1 MTEQHSTDWLGL
13 SGRIAV
19 VTGGGGGIGR
29 ATALAAAAR
38 GYRIVVGYATNQA
51 AADEVVS
58 AIEAKNGKAIAVK
71 CDVGSEADILALFK
85 AADGFGTLGALVNN
99 AGIVGKSGVRV
110 DEMSAERIQQMM
122 AVNVTGSILCAR
134 EAVKRM
140 STRHGGKGGVIVNLS
155 SVAAKLGA
163 PNTYV
168 DYAASKGAIDSFTV
182 GLGYEVAGEGIR
194 VAGIRPGL
202 IDTDIHA
209 AGGEPDRAHRLAHL
223 VPMKRV
229 GTADEIANAIVWL
242 ISDEASYV
250 TSAILDVSGG
260 R

>member
-1 MTEQHSTDWLGL
+1 LQNAFQTLGTNVTDK
-13 SGRIAV
+13 V
-19 VTGGGGGIGR
+19 VIITGGSRGIGR
-29 ATALAAAAR
+29 AAAIAAAAR
-38 GYRIVVGYATNQA
+38 GFRVVVGYASNEA
-51 AADEVVS
+51 AARDVVS
-58 AIEAKNGKAIAVK
+58 TIEAKNGKAIAVK
-71 CDVGSEADILALFK
+71 CDVAHEKDILALFA
-85 AADGFGTLGALVNN
+85 AADEFGTLGALVNN

-122 AVNVTGSILCAR
+122 AINVTGSILCAR

-140 STRHGGKGGVIVNLS
+140 STKHGGKGGVIVNLS

-168 DYAASKGAIDSFTV
+168 DYAASKGAIDSFTI
-182 GLGYEVAGEGIR
+182 GLGHEVAGEGIR
-194 VAGIRPGL
+194 VAAIRPGL
-202 IDTDIHA
+202 IDTEIHA
-209 AGGEPDRAHRLAHL
+209 SGGEPDRAHRLSHM

-242 ISDEASYV
+242 MSDDASYV

>member
-1 MTEQHSTDWLGL
+1 M
-13 SGRIAV
+13 
-19 VTGGGGGIGR
+19 
-29 ATALAAAAR
+29 
-38 GYRIVVGYATNQA
+38 VGYATNQA

>member
-1 MTEQHSTDWLGL
+1 MGADVTDK
-13 SGRIAV
+13 V
-19 VTGGGGGIGR
+19 VVITGGSRGIGR
-29 ATALAAAAR
+29 AAALAAAAR
-38 GYRIVVGYATNQA
+38 GFRIVVGYASNEA
-51 AADEVVS
+51 AANQVV
-58 AIEAKNGKAIAVK
+58 AEIERKNGKAVAVK
-71 CDVGSEADILALFK
+71 CDVAEEGDILRLFE
-85 AADGFGTLGALVNN
+85 AADKFGTLGALVNN
-99 AGIVGKSGVRV
+99 GGIVGKSGVRV
-110 DEMSAERIQQMM
+110 DEMSAERIQRVM
-122 AVNVTGSILCAR
+122 AINVTGSILCAR

-140 STRHGGKGGVIVNLS
+140 STKHGGTGGVIVNLS

-194 VAGIRPGL
+194 VAAIRPGL
-202 IDTDIHA
+202 IDTEIHA
-209 AGGEPDRAHRLAHL
+209 AGGEPDRAHRLAHM

-242 ISDEASYV
+242 MSDDASYV
-250 TSAILDVSGG
+250 TSTILDVSGG

>member
-1 MTEQHSTDWLGL
+1 MGGPTVTDK
-13 SGRIAV
+13 V
-19 VTGGGGGIGR
+19 VVITGGSRGIGR

-38 GYRIVVGYATNQA
+38 GFRVVVGYASNEA
-51 AADEVVS
+51 AANEVVS

-71 CDVGSEADILALFK
+71 CDVGSEQDILALFK
-85 AADGFGTLGALVNN
+85 AADDFGELGALVNN
-99 AGIVGKSGVRV
+99 AGIVGPSIRV
-110 DEMSAERIQQMM
+110 EDMTAERIQRMM
-122 AVNVTGSILCAR
+122 AVNVTGSMLCAR

-140 STRHGGKGGVIVNLS
+140 STRNGGAGGVIVNLS
-155 SVAAKLGA
+155 SVAARLGA

-182 GLGYEVAGEGIR
+182 GLGREVAAEGIR
-194 VAGIRPGL
+194 VAAIRPGL
-202 IDTDIHA
+202 IDTEIHA
-209 AGGEPDRAHRLAHL
+209 SGGEPDRAHRLAHM

-229 GTADEIANAIVWL
+229 GTAEEIANAIVWL

>member
-1 MTEQHSTDWLGL
+1 MTD
-13 SGRIAV
+13 RV
-19 VTGGGGGIGR
+19 VVITGGSRGIGR
-29 ATALAAAAR
+29 AAALAAAVR
-38 GYRIVVGYATNQA
+38 GFRVVVGYATNKA
-51 AADEVVS
+51 AADEVVAS
-58 AIEAKNGKAIAVK
+58 IEGKNGKALAVK
-71 CDVGSEADILALFK
+71 CDVAHEKDILALFK

-122 AVNVTGSILCAR
+122 AINVTGAILCAR

-140 STRHGGKGGVIVNLS
+140 STKHGGKGGVIVNIS

-168 DYAASKGAIDSFTV
+168 DYAASKGAIDSFTI
-182 GLGYEVAGEGIR
+182 GLGYEVAAEGIR

-202 IDTDIHA
+202 IDTEIHA
-209 AGGEPDRAHRLAHL
+209 AGGEPDRAHRLAHM

-229 GTADEIANAIVWL
+229 GQAEEIANAIVWL
-242 ISDEASYV
+242 MSDEASYV
-250 TSAILDVSGG
+250 TSTTFDVSGG

>member
-1 MTEQHSTDWLGL
+1 MMGADLTDK
-13 SGRIAV
+13 V
-19 VTGGGGGIGR
+19 VIITGGSRGIGR
-29 ATALAAAAR
+29 AAAIAAAAR
-38 GYRIVVGYATNQA
+38 GFRVVVGYATNKA
-51 AADEVVS
+51 AADEVISV
-58 AIEAKNGKAIAVK
+58 IEAKNGKAITVK
-71 CDVGSEADILALFK
+71 CDVAEESDILRLFE
-85 AADGFGTLGALVNN
+85 AADKFGTLGALVNN
-99 AGIVGKSGVRV
+99 GGIVGKSGVRV
-110 DEMSAERIQQMM
+110 DEMSAERIQRVM

-155 SVAAKLGA
+155 SVAARLGA

-182 GLGYEVAGEGIR
+182 GLGHEVAGEGIR

-202 IDTDIHA
+202 IDTEIHA
-209 AGGEPDRAHRLAHL
+209 SGGEPDRAHRLAGN

-242 ISDEASYV
+242 MSDDASYV

>member
-1 MTEQHSTDWLGL
+1 MTDQ
-13 SGRIAV
+13 V
-19 VTGGGGGIGR
+19 VIITGGSRGIGR

-38 GYRIVVGYATNQA
+38 GYRVCIGYASNGNA
-51 AADEVVS
+51 ANSAVA
-58 AIEAKNGKAIAVK
+58 AIEAKGGTAIAVK
-71 CDVGSEADILALFK
+71 CDVGDERDIVALFK
-85 AADGFGTLGALVNN
+85 AADKLGSLGALVNN
-99 AGIVGKSGVRV
+99 AGIVGPTSRV
-110 DEMSAERIQQMM
+110 DEMSAERIQRMM
-122 AVNVTGSILCAR
+122 AVNVTGSMLCAR

-155 SVAAKLGA
+155 SVAAKLGS

-194 VAGIRPGL
+194 VAAIRPGL
-202 IDTDIHA
+202 IDTEIHA
-209 AGGEPDRAHRLAHL
+209 SGGEPDRAHRLAHM

-229 GTADEIANAIVWL
+229 GTADEIANAILWL
-242 ISDEASYV
+242 MSDEASYV

>member
-1 MTEQHSTDWLGL
+1 VTDK
-13 SGRIAV
+13 V
-19 VTGGGGGIGR
+19 VIITGGSRGIGR

-38 GYRIVVGYATNQA
+38 GYRVCIGYATNEA
-51 AADEVVS
+51 AAQS
-58 AIEAKNGKAIAVK
+58 AIAAIEAKNGKAMAAR
-71 CDVGSEADILALFK
+71 CDVGSEKDILDLFK
-85 AADGFGTLGALVNN
+85 AADRFGTLGALVNN
-99 AGIVGKSGVRV
+99 AGIVGTTSRV
-110 DEMSAERIQQMM
+110 DAMSAERIQRMM

-155 SVAAKLGA
+155 SVAAKLGS

-168 DYAASKGAIDSFTV
+168 DYASSKGAIDSFTV

-194 VAGIRPGL
+194 VAAIRPGL
-202 IDTDIHA
+202 IDTEIHA
-209 AGGEPDRAHRLAHL
+209 SGGEPDRAHQLAHV
-223 VPMKRV
+223 VPMKRI

-242 ISDEASYV
+242 MSDEASYV

>member
-1 MTEQHSTDWLGL
+1 VTDK
-13 SGRIAV
+13 V
-19 VTGGGGGIGR
+19 VVITGGSRGIGR
-29 ATALAAAAR
+29 AAALAAAER
-38 GYRIVVGYATNQA
+38 GYRIVVGYATNKA
-51 AADEVVS
+51 AADEVVTQ
-58 AIEAKNGKAIAVK
+58 IERKNGKAIAVK
-71 CDVGSEADILALFK
+71 CDVAHEKDILALFE
-85 AADGFGTLGALVNN
+85 AADAFGTLGALVNN

-122 AVNVTGSILCAR
+122 AINVTGSILCAR

-140 STRHGGKGGVIVNLS
+140 STKHGGKGGVIVNLS
-155 SVAAKLGA
+155 SVASRLGA

-168 DYAASKGAIDSFTV
+168 DYAASKGAIDSFTI
-182 GLGYEVAGEGIR
+182 GLGHEVAGEGIR

-202 IDTDIHA
+202 IDTEIHA
-209 AGGEPDRAHRLAHL
+209 AGGEPDRAHRLAHM

-229 GTADEIANAIVWL
+229 GHAEEIANAIVWL

>member
-1 MTEQHSTDWLGL
+1 MNSVA
-13 SGRIAV
+13 I
-19 VTGGGGGIGR
+19 VTGGSRGIGR
-29 ATALAAAAR
+29 ATSLAAAKR
-38 GYRIVVGYATNQA
+38 GYKIVVGYASNKA
-51 AADEVVS
+51 AADEVVAS
-58 AIEAKNGKAIAVK
+58 IESSNGKAIAVK
-71 CDVGSEADILALFK
+71 CDVGNEADILALFK
-85 AADGFGTLGALVNN
+85 AADQFGPLAALINN
-99 AGIVGKSGVRV
+99 AGIVGVTSRV
-110 DEMSAERIQQMM
+110 DDMSAERIQRMM

-155 SVAAKLGA
+155 SVAAKLGS

-182 GLGYEVAGEGIR
+182 GLGHEVAGEGVR
-194 VAGIRPGL
+194 VAAIRPGL
-202 IDTDIHA
+202 IDTEIHA
-209 AGGEPDRAHRLAHL
+209 SGGEPDRAHRLSHM

-229 GTADEIANAIVWL
+229 GTAEEIANAIVWL
-242 ISDEASYV
+242 MSDDASYV

>member
-1 MTEQHSTDWLGL
+1 MATYDLVVIGTGPGGYVCAVRAAQLGMKV
-13 SGRIAV
+13 AV
-19 VTGGGGGIGR
+19 VEKNATLGGTCLNVGCMPSK
-29 ATALAAAAR
+29 ALLHASEMFEEAGHSFAKM
-38 GYRIVVGYATNQA
+38 GVS
-51 AADEVVS
+51 VS
-58 AIEAKNGKAIAVK
+58 APKLDLPSMMNFKQQGIDGNVKGVEFLMKKNKI
-71 CDVGSEADILALFK
+71 DVIS
-85 AADGFGTLGALVNN
+85 
-99 AGIVGKSGVRV
+99 
-110 DEMSAERIQQMM
+110 
-122 AVNVTGSILCAR
+122 
-134 EAVKRM
+134 
-140 STRHGGKGGVIVNLS
+140 GKGGVIVNLS

-194 VAGIRPGL
+194 VAAIRPGL
-202 IDTDIHA
+202 IDTEIHA
-209 AGGEPDRAHRLAHL
+209 AGGEPDRAHRLAHM

-242 ISDEASYV
+242 MSDEASYV

>member
-1 MTEQHSTDWLGL
+1 MGVILND
-13 SGRIAV
+13 RV
-19 VTGGGGGIGR
+19 VIITGGSRGIGR

-38 GYRIVVGYATNQA
+38 GFRICVGYANNEA
-51 AADEVVS
+51 AARNAVS

-71 CDVGSEADILALFK
+71 CDVGSESDILNLFK
-85 AADGFGTLGALVNN
+85 AADEFGMLGALINN
-99 AGIVGKSGVRV
+99 AGIVGPTSRV
-110 DEMSAERIQQMM
+110 DEMSAERISRIM
-122 AVNVTGSILCAR
+122 AVNVTGSMLCAR

-155 SVAAKLGA
+155 SVAAKLGS

-168 DYAASKGAIDSFTV
+168 DYAASKGAIDSFTI
-182 GLGYEVAGEGIR
+182 GLGHEVAGEGIR
-194 VAGIRPGL
+194 VAAIRPGL
-202 IDTDIHA
+202 IDTEIHA
-209 AGGEPDRAHRLAHL
+209 SGGEPDRAHRLSHM

-229 GTADEIANAIVWL
+229 GTAEEIANAVVWL
-242 ISDEASYV
+242 LSDEASYV

>member
-1 MTEQHSTDWLGL
+1 MTDKVA
-13 SGRIAV
+13 II
-19 VTGGGGGIGR
+19 TGGSRGIGR
-29 ATALAAAAR
+29 ATAIAAASR
-38 GYRIVVGYATNQA
+38 GFRVCVGYASNKA
-51 AADEVVS
+51 AADSVVS
-58 AIEAKNGKAIAVK
+58 AIEGKNGKAIAVK
-71 CDVGSEADILALFK
+71 CDVGEEHDILALFK
-85 AADGFGTLGALVNN
+85 AADKFGTLGALINN
-99 AGIVGKSGVRV
+99 AGIVGTTSRV
-110 DEMSAERIQQMM
+110 DEMSAERIARMM

-155 SVAAKLGA
+155 SVAARLGA

-168 DYAASKGAIDSFTV
+168 DYAASKGAIDSFTT

-194 VAGIRPGL
+194 VAAIRPGL

-209 AGGEPDRAHRLAHL
+209 SGGDPERAHRLAHV

-229 GTADEIANAIVWL
+229 GSAEEIANAIVWL
-242 ISDEASYV
+242 MSDDASYV

>member
-1 MTEQHSTDWLGL
+1 LGADVTDK
-13 SGRIAV
+13 V
-19 VTGGGGGIGR
+19 VVITGGSRGIGR
-29 ATALAAAAR
+29 AAALASAAR
-38 GYRIVVGYATNQA
+38 GYRVVVGYGSNHAA
-51 AADEVVS
+51 AADVVS
-58 AIEAKNGKAIAVK
+58 QIERKNGKAIAVK
-71 CDVGSEADILALFK
+71 CDVAHESDILALFK
-85 AADGFGTLGALVNN
+85 AADDFGTLGALVNN

-110 DEMSAERIQQMM
+110 DEMSAERIHQMM
-122 AVNVTGSILCAR
+122 AINVTGAILCAR

-140 STRHGGKGGVIVNLS
+140 STKHGGKGGVIVNIS

-182 GLGYEVAGEGIR
+182 GLGHEVAGEGIR

-202 IDTDIHA
+202 IDTEIHA
-209 AGGEPDRAHRLAHL
+209 AGGEPDRAHRLAHM

-229 GTADEIANAIVWL
+229 GSAEEIANAIVWL
-242 ISDEASYV
+242 MSDEASYV
-250 TSAILDVSGG
+250 TSTTLDVSGG

>member
-1 MTEQHSTDWLGL
+1 MGAFLTDKVA
-13 SGRIAV
+13 II
-19 VTGGGGGIGR
+19 TGGSRGIGR
-29 ATALAAAAR
+29 ATAIAAAAR
-38 GYRIVVGYATNQA
+38 GFRICVGYASNEVA
-51 AADEVVS
+51 AREVVA

-71 CDVGSEADILALFK
+71 CDVSRESDILAMFK
-85 AADGFGTLGALVNN
+85 AADEFGTLGALINN
-99 AGIVGKSGVRV
+99 AGIVGRTSRV
-110 DEMSAERIQQMM
+110 DEMSAERISQMM

-155 SVAAKLGA
+155 SVAAKLGS

-168 DYAASKGAIDSFTV
+168 DYAASKGAIDSFTI
-182 GLGYEVAGEGIR
+182 GLGHEVASEGIR
-194 VAGIRPGL
+194 VAAIRPGL

-209 AGGEPDRAHRLAHL
+209 SGGEPDRAHKLSHM

-229 GTADEIANAIVWL
+229 GTAEEIANAIVWL
-242 ISDEASYV
+242 MSDEASYV

>member
-1 MTEQHSTDWLGL
+1 M
-13 SGRIAV
+13 I
-19 VTGGGGGIGR
+19 TGGSRGIGR
-29 ATALAAAAR
+29 AAAIAAAAR
-38 GYRIVVGYATNQA
+38 GFRVVVGYASNQA
-51 AADEVVS
+51 AADEVV
-58 AIEAKNGKAIAVK
+58 ALIEGKNGKAIAVK
-71 CDVGSEADILALFK
+71 CDVAHESDILALFK

-110 DEMSAERIQQMM
+110 DEMSAERIREMM
-122 AVNVTGSILCAR
+122 AINVTGAILCAR

-140 STRHGGKGGVIVNLS
+140 STKHGGKGGVIVNIS

-168 DYAASKGAIDSFTV
+168 DYAASKGAINSFTI
-182 GLGYEVAGEGIR
+182 GLGHEVAAEGIR

-202 IDTDIHA
+202 IDTEIHA
-209 AGGEPDRAHRLAHL
+209 AGGEPDRAHRLAHM

-229 GTADEIANAIVWL
+229 GHADEIANAIVWL
-242 ISDEASYV
+242 MSDEASYV
-250 TSAILDVSGG
+250 TGATLDVSGG